1 MGLYSSISTALSG
14 LQTAQ
19 SGMSIVSQN
28 IANAST
34 PGYTKKVLEVENA
47 VAGDTSMGVRIA
59 GVTREVDKFL
69 QQQMRTEVANTS
81 KLDVAS
87 VYMQRIESL
96 FGAPEDELSIASAI
110 DNLGAAL
117 QDLSTLT
124 NSSSAASSVL
134 TAAQNIADEL
144 NRLSNEVQEMRLN
157 AEHEIADEVAEANQL
172 MSQIAE
178 LNIMI
183 GQRQDGSTSTADLE
197 DQRDNALDALS
208 EIFDINVVE
217 QHSGTVSVFT
227 NTGQLLVD
235 TQAATLNFDER
246 SAMGAN
252 ALYENGGV
260 GTITITNGSTTI
272 DLIAAGAFSAGSIA
286 GYLEMRDEVLV
297 EAQAQLDELAAELAL
312 VLSEEEIEGT
322 ATTVAGADG
331 FEFDIGELESG
342 NSMSLTYTIGGVE
355 STVTI
360 IAVTDASLLP
370 LADDVTAQTGDSVI
384 GIDITDTQTNIVAAL
399 NAALP
404 AEVVVTDEGGTT
416 VAFTDDGGAGTSD
429 INGLV
434 ATVVPD
440 VLQGEG
446 TGLALFLDS
455 ETSAAFTDS
464 LDGDGQQLGFAG
476 RIVVNSDLIEDP
488 SLLVSYASTTA
499 EGDNARPLDL
509 YSRLKETSRTY
520 ATSTGIGGVA
530 SPYEGSIDSFARE
543 FITYQAAQADATYAA
558 RDASAIVSDALVEKN
573 MGSSGV
579 NIDEEMSDLII
590 LQNAYTANARVI
602 SAVEEMFDTLM
613 TIGR

>member
-19 SGMSIVSQN
+19 SGMEIVSQN

-34 PGYTKKVLEVENA
+34 PGYTRKVLEVENA
-47 VAGDTSMGVRIA
+47 VAGNTSMGVRIS

-96 FGAPEDELSIASAI
+96 FGAPEDELSIASAL
-110 DNLGAAL
+110 DRLGSAL

-144 NRLSNEVQEMRLN
+144 NRLSDEVQEMRLD
-157 AEHEIADEVAEANQL
+157 AEHEIADEVGAANQL
-172 MSQIAE
+172 MAQIAD

-183 GQRQDGSTSTADLE
+183 GQRHDGSTSTADLE
-197 DQRDNALDALS
+197 DERDKALDALS
-208 EIFDINVVE
+208 KIVDINVVE
-217 QHSGTVSVFT
+217 QSSGTVSVFT

-235 TQAATLNFDER
+235 TQAATLNFNEH
-246 SAMGAN
+246 SSIGAN

-260 GTITITNGSTTI
+260 GSITITNGSTTVN
-272 DLIAAGAFSAGSIA
+272 LVTAGAFSSGSIA

-297 EAQAQLDELAAELAL
+297 ETQAQLDELAAELSL
-312 VLSEEEIEGT
+312 VLSEEQIEGT
-322 ATTVAGADG
+322 ATTVSGANG
-331 FEFDIGELESG
+331 FEFDISQLTSG
-342 NSMSLTYTIGGVE
+342 NSISLTYTVGGVE

-360 IAVTDASLLP
+360 IAGTDASILL
-370 LADDVTAQTGDSVI
+370 LGDNATAQTGDTVI
-384 GIDITDTQTNIVAAL
+384 GIDITDTQANIVAVL

-416 VAFTDDGGAGTSD
+416 IAFTDDGVAGTSD
-429 INGLV
+429 IDGLV

-440 VLQGEG
+440 ALQGEG
-446 TGLALFLDS
+446 TGLAIFLDS
-455 ETSAAFTDS
+455 ETSAAFS
-464 LDGDGQQLGFAG
+464 GSFDGEGQQLGYAG
-476 RIVVNSDLIEDP
+476 RIVVNSALIADP
-488 SLLVSYASTTA
+488 SLLVSYTATTA

-520 ATSTGIGGVA
+520 GADTGIGGVA
-530 SPYEGSIDSFARE
+530 SPYEGSVDSFARE
-543 FITYQAAQADATYAA
+543 FITYQASQANAIYAA
-558 RDASAIVSDALVEKN
+558 RDASAIVSEALVERN
-573 MGSSGV
+573 MSSSGV

-602 SAVEEMFDTLM
+602 SAIEEMFDTLM

>member
-14 LQTAQ
+14 LQAAQ
-19 SGMSIVSQN
+19 SGMTIVSQN
-28 IANAST
+28 IANANT
-34 PGYTKKVLEVENA
+34 PGYTKKVLEIENA
-47 VAGDTSMGVRIA
+47 VSGNTSMGVRIA
-59 GVTREVDKFL
+59 GVTREVDTYL

-87 VYMQRIESL
+87 IYMQRIESL
-96 FGAPEDELSIASAI
+96 FGAPQDELSIASAI
-110 DNLGAAL
+110 DKLGSAL

-144 NRLSNEVQEMRLN
+144 NRLSDEVQEMRLD

-172 MSQIAE
+172 MAQIAD
-178 LNIMI
+178 LNVMI
-183 GQRQDGSTSTADLE
+183 GQRQDGSTSTAELE
-197 DQRDNALDALS
+197 DQRDIALDALAT
-208 EIFDINVVE
+208 IFDINVVK
-217 QHSGTVSVFT
+217 QSSGTVSVFT

-235 TQAATLNFDER
+235 TKAATLSFDEH
-246 SAMGAN
+246 SSIGAN

-260 GTITITNGSTTI
+260 GTISITNGSTTI
-272 DLIAAGAFSAGSIA
+272 DLIAAGAFSSGSIS
-286 GYLEMRDEVLV
+286 GYLDMRDDVLV
-297 EAQAQLDELAAELAL
+297 ETQTQLDELAAELSL
-312 VLSEEEIEGT
+312 VLSEEQLEGT
-322 ATTVAGADG
+322 ATTVSGAAG
-331 FEFDIGELESG
+331 FEFDISELASG

-360 IAVTDASLLP
+360 IAVTDASVLP
-370 LADDVTAQTGDSVI
+370 LSDNATAQTGDTVI

-404 AEVVVTDEGGTT
+404 AEVVVTDQGGTT
-416 VAFTDDGGAGTSD
+416 IAFTDDGVVGTSD
-429 INGLV
+429 IDSLT

-446 TGLALFLDS
+446 KGLALFLDS
-455 ETSAAFTDS
+455 ETSAAFSDS
-464 LDGDGQQLGFAG
+464 LDGNGQQLGYAA
-476 RIVVNSDLIEDP
+476 RIVVNAALIADP
-488 SLLVSYASTTA
+488 SLLISYTSTTA

-520 ATSTGIGGVA
+520 ATDTGIGGIA
-530 SPYEGSIDSFARE
+530 SPYEGSVDSFARE
-543 FITYQAAQADATYAA
+543 FITYQAAQANAIYAA
-558 RDASAIVSDALVEKN
+558 RDASAIISDALVERN